1 MESNNHSNQPTRS
14 PLYDA
19 VRKVFYAT
27 VGAGVLAAEEVSKLL
42 DSLAERGKAAQ
53 AAEEQRYRQARE
65 AARAAAQAEATSPA
79 AEMPV
84 AEDLEALAERRARL
98 QAELEALQR
107 QQEPLA
113 GPEGEN
119 RL

>member
-1 MESNNHSNQPTRS
+1 MESQNSSQPTRS
-14 PLYDA
+14 PMYDA
-19 VRKVFYAT
+19 LRKVFYAT

-42 DSLAERGKAAQ
+42 DNLAERGKAAQ
-53 AAEEQRYRQARE
+53 TAEEQRNRQARE
-65 AARAAAQAEATSPA
+65 AAQAAA
-79 AEMPV
+79 PV
-84 AEDLEALAERRARL
+84 TEPPVVEDIEALAQRRARL
-98 QAELEALQR
+98 QAELETLRRQ